1 MSGASSVTDMP
12 PPILPHSSL
21 VGPMPWMIAVMTAL
35 AMLGLA
41 AAIALTPAATAL
53 SGQIA
58 GRATIQVMDADP
70 LVRRANVAAIR
81 AMLRDA
87 PYVGAVQLVS
97 EEDMQ
102 ALTRQWL
109 GAEAAQSGIV
119 LPALIDVDL
128 VSSSSA
134 DGMDRLRDDVRAVT
148 DSVRVTPHADW
159 LGPVAGLMRVLGWS
173 ALAVAIMFLAV
184 AAAVA
189 VLAARGA
196 LASQRASID
205 VLHLVGA
212 TDVQIS
218 RLFQRQIARGA
229 MIGAAAGGLAGLTM
243 IAVIGWQL
251 RLVTSSLAT
260 GGGVAAY
267 LWVLA
272 LPPLVVGIAV
282 LAARQAVLHN
292 LRTIA

>member
-1 MSGASSVTDMP
+1 MIGSMIRQDEPA
-12 PPILPHSSL
+12 PILPQGSMA
-21 VGPMPWMIAVMTAL
+21 GPISWMIAVMTAL

-41 AAIALTPAATAL
+41 AAIALTPAASAL

-70 LVRRANVAAIR
+70 LVRRTNVAAIR

-87 PYVGAVQLVS
+87 PYVGAVQLVA

-102 ALTRQWL
+102 ALTQQWL
-109 GAEAAQSGIV
+109 GAGAAQSGIA

-128 VSSSSA
+128 VSGNA
-134 DGMDRLRDDVRAVT
+134 GAAMDRLRDDVRAVSET
-148 DSVRVTPHADW
+148 ARVTPHADW
-159 LGPVAGLMRVLGWS
+159 LGPVASLMRVLGWT
-173 ALAVAIMFLAV
+173 ALAVAVLLVAI

-196 LASQRASID
+196 LASQRICID

-218 RLFQRQIARGA
+218 RLFQRQIARAAMTGA
-229 MIGAAAGGLAGLTM
+229 VWGGIVGVVLIG
-243 IAVIGWQL
+243 VIGWQL
-251 RLVTSSLAT
+251 HLVTSSLVQ
-260 GGGVAAY
+260 GGGLSGY
-267 LWVLA
+267 FSVLL
-272 LPPLVVGIAV
+272 LPPLIVGIAV
-282 LAARQAVLHN
+282 VAARQAVLHS
-292 LRTIA
+292 LRTMP